1 MARVFYIKLFITTF
15 LLSSCATVSDWT
27 DNIVS
32 SNDTEIV
39 ESDEQL
45 LSDELGDDPSLAE
58 ILADSDENFYE
69 PEPLEEIQSV
79 DETNL
84 EIADEKLPSAAPV
97 EYDSEILSY
106 DDNQEFTEEPIE
118 STENTFDSAKSP
130 QIDFERPIINLNDKI
145 QYRVATISFSSGSSQ
160 VSISGRK
167 KIKKIAKIAKERDAK
182 IKIIGHASERTRD
195 MPISEHKIVN
205 FIISDKRANS
215 VAEIFIKNHKFPS
228 NKLITQ
234 GVSDSKPLFKEIM
247 PAGTKANQRTEIFLI
262 Y

>member
-1 MARVFYIKLFITTF
+1 MVRVFYIKLLSIVF
-15 LLSSCATVSDWT
+15 LFSSCTTVSDWT

-32 SNDTEIV
+32 SNDTEVV

-69 PEPLEEIQSV
+69 PEPLQEIQTA

-84 EIADEKLPSAAPV
+84 EIADEQLPAAAQV

-106 DDNQEFTEEPIE
+106 DDKQDLTEEPIE
-118 STENTFDSAKSP
+118 SVENTIDSPTSP
-130 QIDFERPIINLNDKI
+130 QLSFERPILNLNDKI

-215 VAEIFIKNHKFPS
+215 VAEIFITNHKFPS

>member
-32 SNDTEIV
+32 SSDTEVV

-45 LSDELGDDPSLAE
+45 LSDELGDDPSLAD

-69 PEPLEEIQSV
+69 PEPLEEIQTV

-84 EIADEKLPSAAPV
+84 ETADEKLPSVAPV
-97 EYDSEILSY
+97 EYESEILSY
-106 DDNQEFTEEPIE
+106 DDNQELTGELVE
-118 STENTFDSAKSP
+118 SEENTVDLTKST
-130 QIDFERPIINLNDKI
+130 QLSFERPILDLEDKI

-195 MPISEHKIVN
+195 MPIPEHKIVN

-215 VAEIFIKNHKFPS
+215 VAEIFIKNHKFPT